1 MNVPQLPQRR
11 LGRRANAIALPVLAL
26 YSAVA
31 VNTGDSPA
39 RISAADLSNVTVHW
53 HGNTPRY
60 HVAESGGNSIDTAT
74 SDEMLIADRPTTGEQ
89 VALVINIARADG
101 AAAPRAEVQQNYEEA
116 GRWLHAVSRGQLT
129 VKVEMFPR
137 DVVVASLPGGAT
149 DAVNGARECEKFQ
162 TVADVAWRAI
172 QQEVDTSRLRFVSY
186 VMPCDI
192 VAGGWGQVR
201 GSLTWNW
208 APFSKGGF
216 LAPHEYVV
224 AHELGHNLGLWHAN
238 TLKCTQDG
246 VPVSFVTPVKDR
258 CAHLEYGSEWSFM
271 GRAWAPVMST
281 IERRQ
286 IGWLRAGEQ
295 TTTSEGSITL
305 RRDGAPMLAWLRNAQ
320 GDIFAVEHVT
330 ARPDG
335 GWWCDGQCQP
345 TSGSSNGVMV
355 YYVADTRPRADRSVY
370 ALDMTP
376 HTPWNSDG
384 VLKAMQSWTDPTG
397 TVTLT
402 VTNVS
407 GDEATVHVRAS
418 SSLLP
423 DPVTDIQVSPL
434 PNLGVANVTWKAP
447 ASSHAISHYEVRV
460 YEGAEQREI
469 YLVGVIGSKTQ
480 LQVPALT
487 RGTDYWVSV
496 RAVSELGVGHQAA
509 PTAVRWEQPNKPKD
523 PVNPDKPCKPRKK
536 CKK

>member
-1 MNVPQLPQRR
+1 
-11 LGRRANAIALPVLAL
+11 
-26 YSAVA
+26 
-31 VNTGDSPA
+31 
-39 RISAADLSNVTVHW
+39 
-53 HGNTPRY
+53 
-60 HVAESGGNSIDTAT
+60 
-74 SDEMLIADRPTTGEQ
+74 
-89 VALVINIARADG
+89 
-101 AAAPRAEVQQNYEEA
+101 
-116 GRWLHAVSRGQLT
+116 LHAVSRGQLT

-149 DAVNGARECEKFQ
+149 DAVNGARECEKFP
-162 TVADVAWRAI
+162 TVANEAWRAI

-192 VAGGWGQVR
+192 RAGGWGQVR
-201 GSLTWNW
+201 GSLTFNW
-208 APFSKGGF
+208 AYFYRGGF
-216 LAPHEYVV
+216 LAPHERVV
-224 AHELGHNLGLWHAN
+224 AHELGHNLGLWHAK
-238 TLKCTQDG
+238 TLECFQDG
-246 VPVSFVTPVKDR
+246 VPVSFVTLAENYCMHV
-258 CAHLEYGSEWSFM
+258 EYGSEWSFM
-271 GRAWAPVMST
+271 GQARAPVMST

-305 RRDGAPMLAWLRNAQ
+305 RRDGAPMLAWVRNAQ
-320 GDIFAVEHVT
+320 GDIFVIEHVT

-335 GWWCDGQCQP
+335 WWCFGKCHR

-355 YYVADTRPRADRSVY
+355 YYVADTRPTEDISVF

-407 GDEATVHVRAS
+407 GDEATVAVRAS

-434 PNLGVANVTWKAP
+434 PDLGVAKVSWKAP

-469 YLVGVIGSKTQ
+469 YLVGVIGRKTQ
-480 LQVPALT
+480 LQVPAAT

-496 RAVSELGVGHQAA
+496 RAVSELGVGHPAA
-509 PTAVRWEQPNKPKD
+509 PMPVRWEQPAKPKD
-523 PVNPDKPCKPRKK
+523 PVNPEKPCKPRKR
-536 CKK
+536 CK

>member
-1 MNVPQLPQRR
+1 MNVPQLPQRKY
-11 LGRRANAIALPVLAL
+11 GRRAIAIAVPVLAL

-39 RISAADLSNVTVHW
+39 RISAADVSNLSVHW
-53 HGNTPRY
+53 HGNTPHP
-60 HVAESGGNSIDTAT
+60 HVAQSGGDSIDAST

-116 GRWLHAVSRGQLT
+116 GRWLHAVSRGQLN

-149 DAVNGARECEKFQ
+149 EAVNSARECRNPLVIDE
-162 TVADVAWRAI
+162 AWRAI

-192 VAGGWGQVR
+192 DAYGLGQVS

-208 APFSKGGF
+208 ARFFKGGF
-216 LAPHEYVV
+216 LPPSVKVV
-224 AHELGHNLGLWHAN
+224 AHEWGHNLGLWHAN

-258 CAHLEYGSEWSFM
+258 CTHLEYGSEWSFM

-305 RRDGAPMLAWLRNAQ
+305 RRDGAPMLAWVRNAQ
-320 GDIFAVEHVT
+320 GDVFAIEHVT

-335 GWWCDGQCQP
+335 WWCFGPWWCFGKCHR

-355 YYVADTRPRADRSVY
+355 YYVADTRPWADRSVY

-397 TVTLT
+397 KLTLT

-418 SSLLP
+418 SALLP
-423 DPVTDIQVSPL
+423 DPVTDIQVLPL
-434 PNLGVANVTWKAP
+434 PDLGVANVSWKAP

-460 YEGAEQREI
+460 YEGVEQREI
-469 YLVGVIGSKTQ
+469 YLVGVIGNKTQ
-480 LQVPALT
+480 LQVPAVT

-509 PTAVRWEQPNKPKD
+509 PMAVRWEQPAKPKI
-523 PVNPDKPCKPRKK
+523 P
-536 CKK
+536 